1 LSVMTHSGHRPEG
14 WAHRRRTRD
23 HAASVNHAQRG
34 DPAKLAKGIMR
45 LVEAPNL
52 PTRLSLGSDTVER
65 IEAKHALYRVLKSM
79 TLRRFPRGAESD
91 SRRRTEEV
99 RHVGSDTVTPGF

>member
-1 LSVMTHSGHRPEG
+1 LTHSGHRPEG

-34 DPAKLAKGIMR
+34 DPAKLAKAIMR

-52 PTRLSLGSDTVER
+52 PTRLPLGSDTVER
-65 IEAKHALYRVLKSM
+65 IEAKHALVERELAAWRPVAVS
-79 TLRRFPRGAESD
+79 TDWTDGRA
-91 SRRRTEEV
+91 
-99 RHVGSDTVTPGF
+99 